1 MLIIRHQTDNH
12 AQIALDCSAGQ
23 SDEILQRRMERS
35 PLGHRLR
42 LLRQPSPVDFTSKGE
57 NSVYPNGP
65 RTNNLLTFWV
75 VQSKEQLLVSQIQN

>member
-23 SDEILQRRMERS
+23 SDAILRCRMERS

-42 LLRQPSPVDFTSKGE
+42 LLGQPSPIDFTSKGE
-57 NSVYPNGP
+57 NSIYLNSPG
-65 RTNNLLTFWV
+65 TNNLTTFWV
-75 VQSKEQLLVSQIQN
+75 VQSQE

>member
-23 SDEILQRRMERS
+23 SDEILRCRMERS

-42 LLRQPSPVDFTSKGE
+42 LLGQPSPIDFTSKGE
-57 NSVYPNGP
+57 NSIYLNSP
-65 RTNNLLTFWV
+65 RTNNLITFWV
-75 VQSKEQLLVSQIQN
+75 VQSQE